1 MVESSVLFPVAIV
14 LSLGVNWRCVT
25 FPCSVDYSLN
35 RWPVPRPQ
43 SSGVSKTI
51 CPKRNGIHWMQ
62 EGVATSSTDV
72 AEQFSHPT
80 EVSNT
85 SKESVSVE
93 QGQPLRA
100 AKPDQCVSKVKAKP
114 ILETPTQ
121 RQRDIFELT
130 LVSWYSVCVH
140 GRAADDSHRRRQDS
154 RSEDASFDHADIAVE
169 ARIDNKKLKFTVLV
183 NHNSGSVATLKV
195 PKDVIEYVVRFP
207 SSAAKPCTHFSSR
220 ILWTTP
226 MHGKSNFIKKRMA
239 KQYFLAAL
247 SVLITCTLIVK
258 RNACGA
264 KEHETSS
271 GQQNKVVLCLT
282 STVALRCIPADGTFA
297 ALTFEDHDFLTIS
310 KECSSR
316 TCLDYSRGTAF
327 VCVRLLSTRKMDA
340 RYWKG
345 ATPGCSLLE
354 GRDTRMLAIGRARHL
369 GAHY

>member
-1 MVESSVLFPVAIV
+1 MNDGGIECVVPCCGCFESGSELEM
-14 LSLGVNWRCVT
+14 
-25 FPCSVDYSLN
+25 
-35 RWPVPRPQ
+35 PRPQ
-43 SSGVSKTI
+43 SSGVSQTI

-100 AKPDQCVSKVKAKP
+100 AELNQCVSKVKAKP

-169 ARIDNKKLKFTVLV
+169 AGTDNKKLKFTVLV
-183 NHNSGSVATLKV
+183 NHNSGSVATLKG

-207 SSAAKPCTHFSSR
+207 SSAAKLCTIFFMKDFVDH
-220 ILWTTP
+220 
-226 MHGKSNFIKKRMA
+226 A
-239 KQYFLAAL
+239 
-247 SVLITCTLIVK
+247 
-258 RNACGA
+258 NA
-264 KEHETSS
+264 
-271 GQQNKVVLCLT
+271 
-282 STVALRCIPADGTFA
+282 
-297 ALTFEDHDFLTIS
+297 
-310 KECSSR
+310 
-316 TCLDYSRGTAF
+316 
-327 VCVRLLSTRKMDA
+327 
-340 RYWKG
+340 
-345 ATPGCSLLE
+345 
-354 GRDTRMLAIGRARHL
+354 
-369 GAHY
+369 